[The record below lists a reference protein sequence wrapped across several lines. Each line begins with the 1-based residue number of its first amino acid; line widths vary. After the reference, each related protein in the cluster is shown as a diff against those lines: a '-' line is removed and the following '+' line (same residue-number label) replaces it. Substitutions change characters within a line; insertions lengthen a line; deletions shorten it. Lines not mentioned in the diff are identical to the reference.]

1 MTVKLYILPSSTSS
15 RKTKAFLEENEVEYI
30 EQNMMYNSLSWEQ
43 LFEILRYTENGVEDI
58 LSTRSKDYMTL
69 TAQGVNFDELPL
81 TELHRVIE
89 GHPKLLKA
97 PIIVAKGETLVGYNE
112 EMISML
118 GNRKAKKKLYLEAL
132 NMIRSKEDKEL
143 EMLKVMVMD

>member
-43 LFEILRYTENGVEDI
+43 LFEILRHTENGVEDI

-69 TAQGVNFDELPL
+69 TAQGVNFDELSL